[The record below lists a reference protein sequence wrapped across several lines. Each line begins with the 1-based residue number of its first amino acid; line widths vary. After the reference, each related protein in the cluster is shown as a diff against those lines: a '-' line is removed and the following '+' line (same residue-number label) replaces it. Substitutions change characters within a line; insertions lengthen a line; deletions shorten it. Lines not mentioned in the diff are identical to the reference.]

1 MPGVVEITNI
11 AKTSDNKSEEK
22 TKKMKKKTKVS
33 ATCATENQDQVKVA
47 VEIGEWRIFATWIS
61 CDLLQN
67 LSYHSVS
74 IPTWHVYSEVL
85 HLA

>member
-47 VEIGEWRIFATWIS
+47 VEIGEWRVSLCYVNMNFLWLITKS
-61 CDLLQN
+61 E
-67 LSYHSVS
+67 LSQREYLDM
-74 IPTWHVYSEVL
+74 TC
-85 HLA
+85 